1 MIYCRDIHNIRKTFC
16 RLRSTTQVI
25 RSCDEEPDWI
35 STLRQASSPSA
46 LMASTTAVL
55 QQRAEVTHRGSLDA
69 DLQAELKH

>member
-1 MIYCRDIHNIRKTFC
+1 MLPR
-16 RLRSTTQVI
+16 RL
-25 RSCDEEPDWI
+25 PDHVMKSWTEFN

-69 DLQAELKH
+69 DP